1 MPRRAH
7 INWMA
12 AINGKD
18 KRAVQRVA
26 YP

>member
-7 INWMA
+7 INWMV